1 MKYRLQARAAGLT
14 IFDEIAKDKEIV
26 KTVLLLTGSFEGA
39 KRQVYEYLE
48 TFLQYEW
55 LWKDNKAIEYDK
67 FIRKKPSLEDFD
79 VELKKYVTI
88 ELHIQRIAP
97 VHNIGALSLET
108 APLKYSLK
116 SEASSWKSQY
126 SENLHNQA
134 KTELEAVIQW
144 MDDMQKKLKR
154 EVLDLDNVRAT
165 MGYLK
170 EIREKGACRAA
181 PPPLLVLTSLALPC
195 LEASFQQSCLPTSPP
210 KLLTP
215 FAPLLNLPS
224 FTPHVYLL
232 APLSIPS
239 SHFPMCHP
247 EPVLTSQRLSQTLP
261 TVPAKTSLF
270 QISLSTSHT
279 RFPLC
284 LLKEPHSDPS
294 AHLSDRGA
302 DRAAL
307 RACRGDVRDA
317 KSLRGESGQRG
328 AGKGVRAAIRVEE
341 AQEAI

>member
-181 PPPLLVLTSLALPC
+181 PLSLLVLTSLTLPC
-195 LEASFQQSCLPTSPP
+195 LEASFQQSCMPTSPP

-215 FAPLLNLPS
+215 FAPLLTLPS

-232 APLSIPS
+232 ARS
-239 SHFPMCHP
+239 FHP
-247 EPVLTSQRLSQTLP
+247 TSQCATLNEPDLTSQRLSQTLP
-261 TVPAKTSLF
+261 TVPAKTILF

-284 LLKEPHSDPS
+284 LLKEPYSDIT
-294 AHLSDRGA
+294 AHLSHT
-302 DRAAL
+302 L
-307 RACRGDVRDA
+307 PDVPF
-317 KSLRGESGQRG
+317 
-328 AGKGVRAAIRVEE
+328 
-341 AQEAI
+341 